1 MADERRESEEAAVSP
16 GADGTDRA
24 RPEPSCLAEVK
35 AAAIADLMAAWR
47 DIPPGLKYRVEPLQP
62 GDGRGVAQLFHM
74 VYGDRYPVVD
84 YYMPETIERMNA
96 EGRLLTVVARLES
109 GEIAGQGAYY
119 QSSPPNKALFEYG
132 QVLIA
137 PAYRG
142 GRMVLEIS
150 KALDRLWDTMPQA
163 EGFFG
168 ESVCTHLVT
177 QKLGVRRG
185 CIECGL
191 EVSLMPAGAYANE
204 GAGAQRVSCL
214 ISVIA
219 RSGPHRALHL
229 PLCYRE
235 PLTPILQAFPLP
247 REVRFD
253 ALDEPVA
260 AQSSLQSQIFED
272 AGVVRAQALRVGAD
286 FPALA
291 RALDEDAKQR
301 GLAVAQVF
309 VNAGEPGTAFAA
321 QALRELGFVLGGLI
335 PLWFGADGL
344 LLQKFYVEPEF
355 DAIQLY
361 SDKAKALRD
370 AIRAEWAEVSARG

>member
-1 MADERRESEEAAVSP
+1 MANDRPKCDEAADSP
-16 GADGTDRA
+16 GADGPGRVTPDPS
-24 RPEPSCLAEVK
+24 RPDDAK
-35 AAAIADLMAAWR
+35 AAAIAGLKAAWR
-47 DIPPGLKYRVEPLQP
+47 DIPEGQKYRVEPLRP
-62 GDGRGVAQLFHM
+62 GDGQGVAQLFHM
-74 VYGDRYPVVD
+74 VYGDRYPVAD
-84 YYMPETIERMNA
+84 YYMPEAIERMNA

-109 GEIAGQGAYY
+109 GDIAGQGAYY

-219 RSGPHRALHL
+219 RSGRHRALHL

-235 PLTPILQAFPLP
+235 PLTPILQVFPQS

-260 AQSSLQSQIFED
+260 AQSSLQSQIFDD

-291 RALDEDAKQR
+291 RALDEDAKRR

-309 VNAGEPGTAFAA
+309 INTGEPGTAFAV

-344 LLQKFYVEPEF
+344 LMQKFYVEPDF

-370 AIRAEWAEVSARG
+370 AIRAEWAALKPGG